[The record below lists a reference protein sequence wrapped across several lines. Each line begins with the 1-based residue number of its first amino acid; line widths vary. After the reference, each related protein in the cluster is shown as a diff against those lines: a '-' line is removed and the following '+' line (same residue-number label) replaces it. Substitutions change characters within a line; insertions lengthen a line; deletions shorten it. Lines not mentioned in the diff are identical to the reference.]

1 MSDDRIYVRFKGKTL
16 GPLSEEK
23 VSGLIRR
30 GQITRMHELS
40 ADGLAWQ
47 RAEEFGELFRSTS
60 RATHAAAP
68 SGSATSRSPAVPS
81 STPIPGQVSDDGVEW
96 YAYIDGENQGPI
108 KLQSLLLRISAG
120 DVGRDS
126 LVWRAGLSEWRAASE
141 VLPEYFSSSPHQTT
155 SATAH
160 TSAGTVDASGRE
172 GSLPADICEGF
183 TSQRAWVTILSAL
196 GLVVSGLAVIYFIT
210 GMIVGADARWLPFG
224 GSRSVVYGLTGL
236 LFCGLAIAGEVLLL
250 GYGSSL
256 KGLQQHRDATHMLR
270 AANRLQLF
278 WKYCA
283 IVVIAVLILL
293 VGFAVL
299 LVVMAAA
306 AASART

>member
-47 RAEEFGELFRSTS
+47 RAEEFGDLFRSTS
-60 RATHAAAP
+60 RAIHAAAP
-68 SGSATSRSPAVPS
+68 SGSATSRSLTVPS

-96 YAYIDGENQGPI
+96 YAYVDGENQGPI

-126 LVWRAGLSEWRAASE
+126 LVWRAGLSEWRAAAE
-141 VLPEYFSSSPHQTT
+141 VLPEYFSSSPHQSI
-155 SATAH
+155 SATPRD
-160 TSAGTVDASGRE
+160 SADTVAPSGYA
-172 GSLPADICEGF
+172 GSLPGDVCEGF
-183 TSQRAWVTILSAL
+183 TSQRSWVMILSVL
-196 GLVVSGLAVIYFIT
+196 GLVVSGLAVIYFVT
-210 GMIVGADARWLPFG
+210 AMIVGADAKWLPFSG
-224 GSRSVVYGLTGL
+224 ARSVVYGLTGL
-236 LFCGLAIAGEVLLL
+236 LFCGLTIAGEVLLL

-256 KGLQQHRDATHMLR
+256 KGLQRHRDATHMRL
-270 AANRLQLF
+270 AANRLQSF

-306 AASART
+306 AASAVT